1 MDQFDDEFENDDSEE
16 ITSAQLI
23 IKLEQVYFEY

>member
-23 IKLEQVYFEY
+23 IKLEQVYVE

>member
-23 IKLEQVYFEY
+23 VKLEQVYFK